1 MKPGGFIERSW
12 DNENG
17 NGNERKGNG
26 TMLRGGGNG
35 GGGLR
40 LTYGEKEIW
49 NSKWERGVQ
58 VRALGRRLIDVSF
71 SLLFLHILFFFVLS
85 RI

>member
-1 MKPGGFIERSW
+1 MKPGGLIEGSW

-71 SLLFLHILFFFVLS
+71 SLLFLRVLFFFVLS

>member
-1 MKPGGFIERSW
+1 MKPGGLIERSW
-12 DNENG
+12 GNENENER
-17 NGNERKGNG
+17 NGNS

-40 LTYGEKEIW
+40 LTFGEKEIW

-58 VRALGRRLIDVSF
+58 VRALGRRAIDVSF
-71 SLLFLHILFFFVLS
+71 SLLFLRVLS
-85 RI
+85 FSC